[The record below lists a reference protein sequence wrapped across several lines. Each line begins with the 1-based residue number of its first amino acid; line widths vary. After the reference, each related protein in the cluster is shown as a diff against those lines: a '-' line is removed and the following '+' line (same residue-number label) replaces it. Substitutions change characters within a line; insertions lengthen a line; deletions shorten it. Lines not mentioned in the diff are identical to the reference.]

1 MAFFQKMAPNPRSYN
16 FLHGSYINLFYIPF
30 SKLSYFNTCLCKYT
44 HMAHILVFSFKNE
57 KLCFGTVCPTEKT
70 VEDQQ
75 SLRIW
80 ESSPLIW
87 ESNYFGDCFLK
98 SKEA

>member
-1 MAFFQKMAPNPRSYN
+1 
-16 FLHGSYINLFYIPF
+16 
-30 SKLSYFNTCLCKYT
+30 
-44 HMAHILVFSFKNE
+44 MAHILVFSFKNE